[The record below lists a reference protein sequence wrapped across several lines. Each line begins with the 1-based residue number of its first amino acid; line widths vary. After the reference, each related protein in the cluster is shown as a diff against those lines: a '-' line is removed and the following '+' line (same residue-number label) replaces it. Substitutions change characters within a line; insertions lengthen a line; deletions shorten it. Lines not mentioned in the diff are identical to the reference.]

1 MNILESKEVQ
11 DAIRGGVFFFKLG
24 VWAYLVLLAIGGGL
38 AGFGIYLLA
47 RMIERGF

>member
-1 MNILESKEVQ
+1 MNILENKEVQ

-24 VWAYLVLLAIGGGL
+24 VWSYIALLSVVGGL
-38 AGFGIYLLA
+38 VGFGIYLLA